1 MEVPEPGCR
10 KSMSPLPSRCS
21 APMAS
26 RMVRESILDETRK
39 EIRAGKFALI
49 RPVITSTDG
58 RWVARIRWMPA
69 ARAIWASLVMDSST
83 SLEAIII
90 KSASSSMTMTMYGR
104 ISVAGP
110 SPPPDCLAF
119 FLARRL

>member
-1 MEVPEPGCR
+1 
-10 KSMSPLPSRCS
+10 
-21 APMAS
+21 MAS

-69 ARAIWASLVMDSST
+69 ALAIWASLVIDSST

-90 KSASSSMTMTMYGR
+90 KSASSSMTITM
-104 ISVAGP
+104 
-110 SPPPDCLAF
+110 
-119 FLARRL
+119 